1 MSPSTGRSTEASWSV
16 NLNSRGQM
24 IATVGRGIKSL
35 TTDCTDG
42 TDAEASS
49 APPVTSSARLFL
61 ASLCLMLAA
70 APGLRAQREKLPPA
84 DLEFVEKTWPAAKKT
99 TTGIRY
105 VILKEGQGDSPK
117 PGDKV
122 NVLYVGKLL
131 DGTVFDQATEPDKP
145 FTFRVRR
152 EMVIEG
158 WEQVLQ
164 LMKRGERRLAI
175 IPPEMAYGTRG
186 QPPRIGR
193 NATLVFEI
201 ELLSFGKD

>member
-1 MSPSTGRSTEASWSV
+1 M
-16 NLNSRGQM
+16 
-24 IATVGRGIKSL
+24 
-35 TTDCTDG
+35 
-42 TDAEASS
+42 
-49 APPVTSSARLFL
+49 TSSARLFIT
-61 ASLCLMLAA
+61 SFCLLLAA

-84 DLEFVEKTWPAAKKT
+84 DLEFIEKTWPAAKKT

-105 VILKEGQGDSPK
+105 VILKEGQGETPK

-122 NVLYVGKLL
+122 NVLYIGKLL
-131 DGTVFDQATEPDKP
+131 DGTVFDQANEPDKP

-186 QPPRIGR
+186 QPPKIGR
-193 NATLVFEI
+193 NATLIFEI
-201 ELLSFGKD
+201 ELLSFSKD

>member
-1 MSPSTGRSTEASWSV
+1 M
-16 NLNSRGQM
+16 
-24 IATVGRGIKSL
+24 KF
-35 TTDCTDG
+35 
-42 TDAEASS
+42 
-49 APPVTSSARLFL
+49 SARLFI
-61 ASLCLMLAA
+61 ASFCLLLAA
-70 APGLRAQREKLPPA
+70 TPALRAQREKLPPA
-84 DLEFVEKTWPAAKKT
+84 DLEVVEKTWPGAKKT

-105 VILKEGQGDSPK
+105 VILKEGQGDAPK

-131 DGTVFDQATEPDKP
+131 DGTVFDQATEADKP

-164 LMKRGERRLAI
+164 LMKRGEKRIVI
-175 IPPEMAYGTRG
+175 IPPEMGYGTRG
-186 QPPRIGR
+186 QPPKIGR

-201 ELLSFGKD
+201 ELLSFSKD